1 MRLDVVIATYN
12 RAPLLKRL
20 LDSLR
25 AATVPESLTMRVLVV
40 DNNSSDN
47 TRTLVEAILPEWDSL
62 VYMFERT
69 QGKSAALNTGLANV
83 KADLVGMV
91 DDDEEVHEGWLHAI
105 DDIFRDETI
114 DFVSGPCLPRW
125 AGPIPAWLP
134 PDYPAIIGWVEAG
147 DQIREYGKDYTG
159 IMMGGN
165 AVLRTSALRAVGGY
179 NPTLGRTGTN
189 LCSGEDADLHDRL
202 LATGARGV
210 YYPQLVIYHYVPPE
224 RLTKKYFRRWCL
236 HHGVTKAAVDR
247 LRPEAVPYLCGVPR
261 YVIGKALRSAM
272 FLLRSAIA
280 PSSPARSFSS
290 ELAIWDLC
298 GFLYG
303 KYVVTPAK
311 LAGRMP

>member
-1 MRLDVVIATYN
+1 MKLDVVIATYN
-12 RAPLLKRL
+12 RAPLLQRL
-20 LDSLR
+20 LESLR
-25 AATVPESLTMRVLVV
+25 TATVPKTLAVRVLVV
-40 DNNSSDN
+40 DNNSNDG
-47 TRTLVEAILPEWDSL
+47 TRQLVETMQREWAGL
-62 VYMFERT
+62 VYVFEGT
-69 QGKSAALNTGLANV
+69 QGKSAALNTGLASV
-83 KADLVGMV
+83 DADLVGMV
-91 DDDEEVHEGWLHAI
+91 DDDEEVHESWFLAI
-105 DDIFRDETI
+105 DEIFRDATI

-125 AGPIPAWLP
+125 GGPIPAWLP

-165 AVLRTSALRAVGGY
+165 AVLRTAALHAVGGY

-202 LATGARGV
+202 LASGARGV

-261 YVIGKALRSAM
+261 YVIGKAARSAVL
-272 FLLRSAIA
+272 LLRSAVA
-280 PSSPARSFSS
+280 PSNPAASFSR

-303 KYVVTPAK
+303 KYIVTPAK